1 MNPDKE
7 RKETLTVD
15 VIMDENMIPESINW
29 CSTQENDKKEEAS
42 AALMYFW
49 NAKNKETFNLDL
61 WTKKNVC
68 RRNEYDDFSV
78 IYDYS

>member
-29 CSTQENDKKEEAS
+29 SSTQENDKKEEAS

-61 WTKKNVC
+61 WTKKC
-68 RRNEYDDFSV
+68 LLKK
-78 IYDYS
+78 